1 LRGKKVTDGGTEDV
15 SGYGRDNGKRKKVCF
30 FPSAVVLGER
40 LKKV

>member
-1 LRGKKVTDGGTEDV
+1 MTDGGTEDV

-30 FPSAVVLGER
+30 FPSSAVVLGER